1 MDKNSP
7 SSAGDMGSIP
17 HAVEQLNPRATTR
30 EASTAT
36 TEPTHSS
43 KREAL
48 ALQLQ
53 RRPQTSLFLRILMQ
67 MFFASTVFLESFK
80 AIDEALT
87 VCTALNSG
95 IRRARNKIFLL
106 KKKQEMKQEF
116 KKTGVGEEEIFLCS
130 SRFFWMV

>member
-95 IRRARNKIFLL
+95 IRRARNKIFFNI
-106 KKKQEMKQEF
+106 KKKTRNEAR
-116 KKTGVGEEEIFLCS
+116 I
-130 SRFFWMV
+130 